1 MAKAI
6 CKINVGLKNQ
16 TIYIQ
21 GQKYSNK
28 QTLESYEVPIQN
40 IANFL
45 INQSGITEI
54 HLGGSKVYIQKI
66 EDDIKDLEIKKY
78 AKNSIKFIYDI

>member
-78 AKNSIKFIYDI
+78 AKNSIKFVYDI